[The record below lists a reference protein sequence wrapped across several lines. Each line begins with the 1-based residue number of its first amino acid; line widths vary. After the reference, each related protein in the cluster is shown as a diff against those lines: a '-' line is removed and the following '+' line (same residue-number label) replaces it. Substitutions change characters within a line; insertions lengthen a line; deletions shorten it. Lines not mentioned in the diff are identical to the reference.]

1 MLVVLISA
9 TSAERIK
16 RYLASKKIAS
26 EIVQTPKSISNG
38 GCGYSLRIKEIY
50 KNDVLEASKTL
61 HLTVKGF
68 YEETGDGRNRIY
80 RKKGWDD
87 LS

>member
-1 MLVVLISA
+1 MLVILVSA

-26 EIVQTPKSISNG
+26 EIVQTPKSISDG
-38 GCGYSLRIKEIY
+38 GCGYSLRIKEVY
-50 KNDVLEASKTL
+50 KNDVLEAAKTL

-68 YEETGDGRNRIY
+68 YDEIGDGRSRTY
-80 RKKGWDD
+80 RKKG
-87 LS
+87 